1 MHLNKCDSHNKWIP
15 SSSGLRLGLTAFFRL
30 AFSLNQVSTLI
41 NPRVY
46 ILSEDSAAIAYVN
59 LTQHLD
65 NEGSPKTR
73 QTEETRSSTMLNI
86 SSAMGNR
93 TQQFKQCCSAAFNSR
108 IISLSSICRNN
119 ISVSGFELRH
129 SIYEAQADLYAD

>member
-73 QTEETRSSTMLNI
+73 QTEETRSSTMLKI
-86 SSAMGNR
+86 SSAMG
-93 TQQFKQCCSAAFNSR
+93 TELSSLSSAALLR
-108 IISLSSICRNN
+108 LTPIISICRNN
-119 ISVSGFELRH
+119 ISETGFELRH
-129 SIYEAQADLYAD
+129 SIYEVQSGPLN